1 MVFIS
6 KKKLASL
13 TRGGAKSRKGL
24 LGGRSNIPN
33 ILIGGAAVSIGNLLF
48 NKYVSPRA
56 PALAPYSLGLTM
68 LGLSNLPGQKKFLDT
83 GLAVTAA
90 SLMNRYV
97 IPTIAGHLGG
107 NGSGNGNGATMQLS
121 AISSNVLTQGG
132 S

>member
-13 TRGGAKSRKGL
+13 TRKGAGARKGL

-68 LGLSNLPGQKKFLDT
+68 LGRSNLPGQKKFLDT
-83 GLAVTAA
+83 GLAITAA

-97 IPTIAGHLGG
+97 IPKIAQQLP
-107 NGSGNGNGATMQLS
+107 NGNGNGNGNGSVQLS
-121 AISSNVLTQGG
+121 GISSTVLSQ
-132 S
+132 

>member
-97 IPTIAGHLGG
+97 IPKIAQQLP
-107 NGSGNGNGATMQLS
+107 NGNGNGNGNGSVQLS
-121 AISSNVLTQGG
+121 GISSTVLSQ
-132 S
+132 

>member
-13 TRGGAKSRKGL
+13 TRKGVGSRKGL

-97 IPTIAGHLGG
+97 IPKIAQQLPNG
-107 NGSGNGNGATMQLS
+107 NGSGNGSVQLS
-121 AISSNVLTQGG
+121 GISSTVLTQ
-132 S
+132 

>member
-6 KKKLASL
+6 KKKLKTL
-13 TRGGAKSRKGL
+13 TSRGYKGRKGL

-48 NKYVSPRA
+48 NRYLAPRA
-56 PALAPYSLGLTM
+56 PALAPYGLGLTM
-68 LGLSNLPGQKKFLDT
+68 IGLSNLPGQKKFLDT
-83 GLAVTAA
+83 GIAVTAA
-90 SLMNRYV
+90 SLINRYV
-97 IPTIAGHLGG
+97 LPKIAGQLGG
-107 NGSGNGNGATMQLS
+107 NGSGNGNAGTMQLS